1 MTGHD
6 APMRLFLKS
15 LLRFCA
21 DALVTYGQSQFFI
34 PTPDVGEPAPG
45 HPERVPWNV
54 PLTEAEE
61 ALDRQ
66 LEGVA
71 ERVGRGLEP
80 L

>member
-1 MTGHD
+1 
-6 APMRLFLKS
+6 MRLSLKS

-21 DALVTYGQSQFFI
+21 DAFVAYGQSQFFI
-34 PTPDVGEPAPG
+34 PTQDIWEPAPG
-45 HPERVPWNV
+45 HPERVPWNL
-54 PLTEAEE
+54 PLTEAEL

-71 ERVGRGLEP
+71 ERVGRGLDP